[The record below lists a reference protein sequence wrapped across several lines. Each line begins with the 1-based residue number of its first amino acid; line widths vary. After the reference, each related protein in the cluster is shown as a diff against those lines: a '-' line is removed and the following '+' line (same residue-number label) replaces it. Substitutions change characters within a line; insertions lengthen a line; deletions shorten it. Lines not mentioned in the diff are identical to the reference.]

1 MVLVG
6 PGRARGEADPKHSP
20 ARFNAAAII
29 LLSFVLAISFLL
41 VILSCALWSNWLP
54 LFSGKFV
61 SYHHKSQ
68 D

>member
-1 MVLVG
+1 
-6 PGRARGEADPKHSP
+6 
-20 ARFNAAAII
+20 
-29 LLSFVLAISFLL
+29 VLAISFLL